1 LIVKESKFPQACK
14 QLVDAS
20 MGFGHATTSIG
31 RAVSSFLQAIVR
43 APPESSFFER
53 F

>member
-1 LIVKESKFPQACK
+1 M
-14 QLVDAS
+14 DAS
-20 MGFGHATTSIG
+20 MGFGRATISIG
-31 RAVSSFLQAIVR
+31 RAVSSFLLAIVR